1 MDGFIEFIN
10 TFKINKGDNRK
21 PTHTILPDK
30 FSKNLYSLRWGSSY
44 FVEDD
49 KLDVF
54 NNTIYNFLKNNPSVN
69 LSFTESFGI
78 NSPLIIDIDLLY
90 DKNENIIRYYTYET
104 IQQIVK
110 LLWLYIKKYFDCN
123 NENKHECW
131 VTEKNQPSLKE
142 ETEELKDGLH
152 IIFPNIIGKTEIFK
166 NFMDIIYTE
175 ENFEDN
181 ILNIFKETSID
192 NKIPI
197 NDIKKIIDSNVKRW
211 FVYGCGK
218 PNKDNIRRPY
228 LLTKILNAET
238 LEEMENN
245 YTEKNI
251 YKKICL
257 LNKFENNIIYKNNIE
272 TYKNNNN
279 NKLKK
284 SISTSV
290 FSMWEDL
297 ELEDVDEN
305 YNPYN
310 NSNNKKEIFDRLSEN
325 EHKSIENKVLK
336 CLSVERASEYETWL
350 KVGMCLYNIGGDSLL
365 DLWKKFSEKYDRYSK
380 GLSKR
385 DCDIKWKGF
394 KESGLT
400 IGSLNHWAKLDN
412 LKEYMKIIEESLTQL
427 IQKSITRGGH
437 HDDIAEVVYNLYK
450 DEYICVDLKDGWYYF
465 NGNKWVE
472 CKKGY
477 KLHECLTKY
486 VKEIYYKFHQEYK
499 KKMDEAKENEDDIA
513 SGNFDGYQKAAYK
526 IYENLKNV
534 TFQENIMK
542 ACRIKFYKEDIMK
555 KLDSNPML
563 LGFNNCVFDLKRNE
577 LREGRPEDY
586 LTMTT
591 ELEMPIYQK
600 ELPLSIDELN
610 EKIKYRVGKYV
621 ENDNGI
627 KEWDYKL
634 WDNGDKNYYNKVA
647 RDIITFFKQILPDG
661 ELLKYCLR
669 FVACRLCGMV
679 INQRFSFWTGSGGNG
694 KSILMDLIRET
705 FGQYCTNLPVT
716 LLTQK
721 RKASNAASPEKAR
734 TRGVRLCYMQE
745 PDSNE
750 RINAGEMKELSG
762 GDMIQCRKLYSDPFE
777 FKPMFEIVLMCNEK
791 PTIDDKSNGAWRR
804 VQVYPFISK
813 FVDDSK
819 QWDINTNK
827 QNHIYPRNKEL
838 SNNLKEWPIIFM
850 GMLLKEWEEMGGI
863 QDKNEIPDK
872 IKYETDKYKNQNDII
887 GQWIRDELE
896 ECGGGPLEQG
906 GDGTND
912 TSTCQ
917 ELYKEFIK
925 WSSDLYSNVKINQ
938 VDVREKLVEWQ
949 KNSKYGFSKA
959 VNKTENKP
967 RINLR
972 KIVQEDTTDEED

>member
-1 MDGFIEFIN
+1 MDNFVGFIN
-10 TFKINKGDNRK
+10 SFKLKKNDSRK
-21 PTHTILPDK
+21 PTHTIMPDK
-30 FSKNLYSLRWGSSY
+30 NNKHIYNLKWGGAY
-44 FVEDD
+44 YVDNDNIEF
-49 KLDVF
+49 F
-54 NNTIYNFLKNNPSVN
+54 NNKIEEFLNSYPNAN
-69 LSFTESFGI
+69 LSITESFGI
-78 NSPLIIDIDLLY
+78 NCPLIIDIDLLY
-90 DKNENIIRYYTYET
+90 EKSENNKRYYTDET
-104 IQQIVK
+104 TYKIIG
-110 LLWLYIKKYFDCN
+110 LLWPYITKYFKCN
-123 NENKHECW
+123 HKNKEECW
-131 VTEKNQPSLKE
+131 ITEKVSPSIKE
-142 ETEELKDGLH
+142 KTGELKDGLH
-152 IIFPNIIGKTEIFK
+152 IIFPNFIGDSKIIK
-166 NFMDIIYTE
+166 NFMKII
-175 ENFEDN
+175 NNEDN
-181 ILNIFKETSID
+181 FTEKLLDVLKTTSID
-192 NKIPI
+192 NKLPI
-197 NDIKKIIDSNVKRW
+197 NNVNSIIDSNVQRW

-218 PNKDNIRRPY
+218 PSEDGIRRSY

-238 LEEMENN
+238 LDEIENN
-245 YTEKNI
+245 YTSKTIKN
-251 YKKICL
+251 KICL
-257 LNKFENNIIYKNNIE
+257 LNKFENNINYINNIDNIE
-272 TYKNNNN
+272 KT
-279 NKLKK
+279 LTK
-284 SISTSV
+284 STSTSV
-290 FSMWEDL
+290 FSMWDDL
-297 ELEDVDEN
+297 ELDEVDED

-310 NSNNKKEIFDRLSEN
+310 NNQDKKEIFNKLADN
-325 EHKSIENKVLK
+325 EYDSIKNKVLK
-336 CLSVERASEYETWL
+336 CLSIERASEYETWL
-350 KVGMCLYNIGGDSLL
+350 KVGMCLFNIGGDSLL
-365 DLWKKFSEKYDRYSK
+365 DLWKQFSLKYPRYK
-380 GLSKR
+380 NGESKR
-385 DCDIKWKGF
+385 HCDLKWKGF

-427 IQKSITRGGH
+427 IQKSITRGIGGGH

-450 DEYICVDLKDGWYYF
+450 EEYICVDLKDGWYYF

-477 KLHECLTKY
+477 RLQECLTKY

-499 KKMDEAKENEDDIA
+499 KKMDEAKDKEDDIA
-513 SGNFDGYQKAAYK
+513 SGNYDGYQKAAYK

-555 KLDSNPML
+555 HLDSNPML
-563 LGFNNCVFDLKRNE
+563 LGFENCVFDLERNE
-577 LREGRPEDY
+577 LREGRPDDY

-591 ELEMPIYQK
+591 EINMPIHQK

-610 EKIKYRVGKYV
+610 NIIKERVGKYTIN
-621 ENDNGI
+621 EGGK
-627 KEWDYKL
+627 KEWNYNL
-634 WDNGDKNYYNKVA
+634 WDNGDKNYYNKIA
-647 RDIITFFKQILPDG
+647 RDIITFFNQILPDKD
-661 ELLKYCLR
+661 LLKYCLR

-679 INQRFSFWTGSGGNG
+679 MNQRFSFWTGSGGNG

-804 VQVYPFISK
+804 VQVYPFVSK
-813 FVDDSK
+813 FVDDSE

-827 QNHIYPRNKEL
+827 ENNIYPRNKEL

-850 GMLLKEWEEMGGI
+850 GMLLKEWEQMGGVL
-863 QDKNEIPDK
+863 DDNDIPNK
-872 IKYETDKYKNQNDII
+872 IRYETDKYKNQNDII
-887 GQWIRDELE
+887 GQWIKDELV
-896 ECGGGPLEQG
+896 ECGGGSEDVG

-912 TSTCQ
+912 STYWLD
-917 ELYKEFIK
+917 LYRSFLS
-925 WSSDLYSNVKINQ
+925 WSSNLYSNLKINQ
-938 VDVREKLVEWQ
+938 IDVRDKLIEWQ

-959 VNKTENKP
+959 INKTEAKA

-972 KIVQEDTTDEED
+972 PIQDSEDENDDE